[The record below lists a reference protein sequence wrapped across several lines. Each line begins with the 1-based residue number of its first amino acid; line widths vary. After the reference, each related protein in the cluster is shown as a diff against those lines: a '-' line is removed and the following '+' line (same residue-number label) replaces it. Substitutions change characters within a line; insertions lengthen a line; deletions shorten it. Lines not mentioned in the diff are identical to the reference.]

1 VNSEVVGL
9 DPGHKRWE
17 MLNVKVIEG
26 KRLESSTYML
36 RPSDSQ
42 KFRLIKMDL
51 SDSQKWFCPNRKN
64 GFVRLAKM
72 VFVRLVKM
80 VLSY

>member
-1 VNSEVVGL
+1 VNSEVIGL

-42 KFRLIKMDL
+42 KFRLIKMVL
-51 SDSQKWFCPNRKN
+51 SESLKWLCPNRKN
-64 GFVRLAKM
+64 GFVRLAKI
-72 VFVRLVKM
+72 
-80 VLSY
+80 VLNNS